1 MITVQ
6 ALLLQAGTD
15 LRAAGIDGSDA
26 RALLAHILSVPRDR
40 LVLMGPDE
48 VSADDQARFAATL
61 AERLR
66 RRPVSK
72 IIGKRLFWGRSF
84 VVTEDVLDPRPETES
99 LIAEALAGPTPDR
112 ILDLGAGTGCIPLT
126 LLAEWPEATAVA
138 CDISA
143 AALAVA
149 AQNAAALDL
158 TDRIT
163 FLQSDWFARVE
174 GVFDL
179 ITSNPPYISEAEM
192 AELSPEVHN
201 HDPHLALTPG
211 GDGLSPYRV
220 LAQGVLTHLK
230 PGGRILVEIGW
241 RQGPAVAAIFAD
253 AGLAEVRVLPD
264 MDGRDRVVSAV
275 FAG

>member
-6 ALLLQAGTD
+6 ALLLQAGAD
-15 LRAAGIDGSDA
+15 LRAAGIDGGDA
-26 RALLAHILSVPRDR
+26 RALLAHVLSVPRDR

-48 VSADDQARFAATL
+48 VIAEDQARFAAAL

-72 IIGKRLFWGRSF
+72 IIGTRLFWGRSF

-99 LIAEALAGPTPDR
+99 LIAEALAGPAPGR

-138 CDISA
+138 CDISE
-143 AALAVA
+143 AALTVA

-158 TDRIT
+158 ADRIT
-163 FLQSDWFARVE
+163 FLQSDWFACVA

-220 LAQGVLTHLK
+220 LAQGALTHLK

-241 RQGPAVAAIFAD
+241 RQGPDVAAIFAD
-253 AGLAEVRVLPD
+253 AGLADIRVLPD